1 MYTRVAWLYRMGIRS
16 GLYDWRKDRKNVSVP
31 ILNPDVETGDVTDGV
46 IGYRKR
52 RLSLK
57 QGLAGVGA

>member
-1 MYTRVAWLYRMGIRS
+1 MGIRS